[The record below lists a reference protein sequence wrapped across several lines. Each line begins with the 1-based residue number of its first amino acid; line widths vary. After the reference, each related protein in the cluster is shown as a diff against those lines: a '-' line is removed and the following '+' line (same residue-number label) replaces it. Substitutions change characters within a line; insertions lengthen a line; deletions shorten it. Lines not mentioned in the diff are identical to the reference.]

1 MNIYDIYMNMYDL
14 HMNIHKS
21 ERYLSFMLW
30 TSSNLHE
37 LVCSMHLCEQLYI
50 IYRCVFYETSVK
62 HRTTSLGVIILWK
75 IGLTCISLVMVQWIN
90 IQEGGRNISLIVSSW
105 NTCHKWKLKLHNHV
119 KKGKKIL
126 TGKQKSI
133 IQCIEFLCQNLR
145 IHVFIECLCLAF
157 SIKIV
162 WFLLHDF
169 VILYFC
175 FMSVL

>member
-14 HMNIHKS
+14 YMNINKS

-37 LVCSMHLCEQLYI
+37 LVCIMHLCEQLY
-50 IYRCVFYETSVK
+50 IYRCVFYETSVE

-105 NTCHKWKLKLHNHV
+105 NTCHKWQLK
-119 KKGKKIL
+119 
-126 TGKQKSI
+126 
-133 IQCIEFLCQNLR
+133 
-145 IHVFIECLCLAF
+145 
-157 SIKIV
+157 
-162 WFLLHDF
+162 
-169 VILYFC
+169 
-175 FMSVL
+175 